1 VDAVTVVEVAPVG
14 TVADAGMASA
24 AVLLERLTRAPTEGA
39 LDRVIVHVVL
49 VLEARLAAE
58 HWMPDNVAGVASES
72 VAVLEAPPRDP
83 VIVAVWSTLK
93 FDALAVNVP
102 LLALAAIANDT
113 GTVTLAVLELNI
125 TLVAAGAGPDRDAV
139 QVADAFGARLPGMQ
153 AIPVRLSVGVADR
166 VTVPFTPVSGTA
178 LPVASTP
185 RALLTEITAVFTPCT
200 SVTVTSATTPLGMTV
215 EFPPVARHV

>member
-1 VDAVTVVEVAPVG
+1 MEVAPVV

-24 AVLLERLTRAPTEGA
+24 AVLLERLTMAPTEGA
-39 LDRVIVHVVL
+39 LDRMIVHVVL

-58 HWMPDNVAGVASES
+58 HWMPDNVAGVANKS
-72 VAVLEAPPRDP
+72 VAVLEAPPKDP

-102 LLALAAIANDT
+102 LLVFAAIANDT
-113 GTVTLAVLELNI
+113 GTVTLAVLELNV
-125 TLVAAGAGPDRDAV
+125 TFVTAGAGPDSDAV
-139 QVADAFGARLPGMQ
+139 QVADAFGARLPGLQ
-153 AIPVRLSVGVADR
+153 TIPVRLSVGVEAR

-178 LPVASTP
+178 LPVAETP
-185 RALLTEITAVFTPCT
+185 RALLTDTTAVFTPCT